1 MINKSVSSN
10 YLTHLD
16 LMETSALNELMLG
29 QVFLVGYCF
38 QSLLLS
44 EVLFIHLA
52 SGFTIELIFEYKDN
66 GSPIQGI
73 SKDYKLKVLK
83 S

>member
-1 MINKSVSSN
+1 
-10 YLTHLD
+10 
-16 LMETSALNELMLG
+16 METSALNELMLN
-29 QVFLVGYCF
+29 QVFLVGYSF

-52 SGFTIELIFEYKDN
+52 SGFTIELILEYKEN
-66 GSPIQGI
+66 GAPIQGI
-73 SKDYKLKVLK
+73 SKEYKLKVLK